1 MIPLETFTQRG
12 AALTSVLCTQEA
24 EAGFKGCGAGEGQGW
39 GAALGHV
46 WAVGQGLG
54 LLWSGALVGV

>member
-1 MIPLETFTQRG
+1 MIPLEAFTQRG

-24 EAGFKGCGAGEGQGW
+24 EAGFKGCRGGGVG

-54 LLWSGALVGV
+54 LPWSGALVGV